1 MNHFLEHT
9 SYEHLPRGRV
19 RKLDLKLQSNTSS
32 LTSHS
37 LSAYLTYP
45 LKKKNQKGK
54 LTVSVLSRLSH
65 SVENM

>member
-1 MNHFLEHT
+1 MDNFLEHT
-9 SYEHLPRGRV
+9 NYEHLPKGKV

-37 LSAYLTYP
+37 LTAYLTYP

-54 LTVSVLSRLSH
+54 LTVSVLSKLPH
-65 SVENM
+65 SIENM